1 MKKMTDYFEV
11 IKDLIAEK
19 EGVDAEDISEDS
31 FFEGD
36 LNIGEMQLVQILTEL
51 EEQFHV
57 ELIED
62 KENFDTVQDLLDALT
77 EQVE

>member
-1 MKKMTDYFEV
+1 MTNDYLE
-11 IKDLIAEK
+11 ILKNLISEK
-19 EGVDAEDISEDS
+19 EGLDREEIIAES

-36 LNIGEMQLVQILTEL
+36 LNIGELQLVEILTEL

-57 ELIED
+57 ELLED
-62 KENFDTVQDLLDALT
+62 KEELDTVQDVIDALS